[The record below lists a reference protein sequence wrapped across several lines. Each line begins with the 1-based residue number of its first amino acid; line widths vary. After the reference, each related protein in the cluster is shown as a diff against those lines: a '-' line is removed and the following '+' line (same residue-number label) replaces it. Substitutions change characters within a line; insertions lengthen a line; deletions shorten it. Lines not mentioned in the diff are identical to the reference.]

1 MPKREEVKNAGDAAM
16 ILLNEETDGFRTI
29 ADTRVLSATH
39 VSFAAGLKIKA
50 YINLTETHMKT
61 ILFKGTVI
69 AVPSFPFVASFSSRG
84 PNLASPEILTPDIIG
99 PGLRILAAWPF
110 PLENNTNSKSTLQH
124 NFWHINDMPTS

>member
-1 MPKREEVKNAGDAAM
+1 LPKREEVKNAGDAAM

-61 ILFKGTVI
+61 ILFKGTVCHCSPI
-69 AVPSFPFVASFSSRG
+69 ISICSILLITRSQSGKPGNSDTRHHWARRENFSCMAIPS
-84 PNLASPEILTPDIIG
+84 
-99 PGLRILAAWPF
+99 
-110 PLENNTNSKSTLQH
+110 
-124 NFWHINDMPTS
+124 